1 MIEILSFSVVLAT
14 SFIEPLSLLLAV
26 GIGLGLALIS
36 KTRLLWLLVI
46 VGGIGL
52 YIALHLP
59 FGFRSGISLTVI
71 TAKVTQVAF
80 VAWLGRKWERQSIQI

>member
-1 MIEILSFSVVLAT
+1 MAEILSFLVVLVT

-26 GIGLGLALIS
+26 GIGLGLTLIS
-36 KTRLLWLLVI
+36 KTKLLWLLVI

-59 FGFRSGISLTVI
+59 FGFRSGISLTAI
-71 TAKVTQVAF
+71 TAKVMQVAF
-80 VAWLGRKWERQSIQI
+80 GAWLGRKWKRRSVQI